1 MSTLLVM
8 WFRSANSHT
17 GQQLSCITGRT
28 DGSIRLLAKPHRYRL
43 QPKGRPQM
51 ESSLSGLGRRS
62 PVSGHS
68 FRQRGRGSNASGWL
82 IADWPL
88 SKGRPR

>member
-17 GQQLSCITGRT
+17 GQRLGRITGRT

-51 ESSLSGLGRRS
+51 ESGPFANMLALANRTVSRIRPTLSLGKVTELSLD
-62 PVSGHS
+62 
-68 FRQRGRGSNASGWL
+68 A
-82 IADWPL
+82 IADR
-88 SKGRPR
+88 SR